1 MKKSQLTSLFRAMSV
16 VEPEKANCLQQSVRA
31 SRPVVVKRD
40 LEISMAGLSCGEVSL
55 LAWKILGTGADEFMT
70 LSEDSIP
77 LTIRMLVK
85 GYRHDQ
91 AVEAGESGVLGL
103 AAANFRRY
111 LDWIV
116 IIRF

>member
-1 MKKSQLTSLFRAMSV
+1 
-16 VEPEKANCLQQSVRA
+16 
-31 SRPVVVKRD
+31 
-40 LEISMAGLSCGEVSL
+40 MAGLSCGEVSL